1 MAVNHRTLLAGI
13 RTFPQFVAYLRDE
26 MGWPLDR
33 ADFEEITFEYT
44 PEELGLDPASAAK
57 IEEIKRLR
65 PLSANQPWGVFFVK
79 FEKKR
84 LPVVALRRILGRV
97 ALKTRASANP
107 DDRAAWAA
115 DDLLFI
121 SGYGDEH
128 DRRICL
134 GRFNQGRAV
143 GNLPALEVIGW
154 DGADTALHL
163 DDVADK
169 LSGHLAWPHD
179 ENDTDA
185 WRRQW
190 AAAFSLRHREVITTS
205 KALAERLA
213 ELARSLRARILAALA
228 VESDTG
234 VLRKLMKAFQKALLH
249 DLDERGFADMYAQTV
264 SYGLLSAR
272 VCRSSGALVA
282 DDAALILP
290 ETNPFLKE
298 LMETFLQLGSR
309 SAPVGGF
316 SLDFDELGV
325 NEVVETLRVAN
336 MEAVLRDFG
345 DRNPEEDPVIH
356 FYELFLQ
363 QYDNQQR
370 MQRGVFYTPR
380 PVVSYIVRSV
390 HELLKTDFGLE
401 DGLADTAS
409 WGEMVAR
416 HPGMRIPEG
425 VNPAQDFVQILDPAT
440 GTGTFLVEVIGLV
453 HNTLC
458 EKWRAAG
465 LSDSQIADE
474 WNSYVPKHLLTRL
487 HGYELLMAPYAIA
500 HLKISLKLYETGYRF
515 QNNERVRVFLTNA
528 LEPPSDGQ
536 HEFDFMPALANE
548 VVVVNRMKETM
559 RYTAVLGNPPYSNY
573 GMANKIPWIS
583 TLLRDYKVGLQEKK
597 VNLDDDFLKFIRLTQ
612 HHISKTGTGII
623 GLISNNTFLDGVTHR
638 QMRKYSCS
646 VFDTILLLDLHGNS
660 LKRER
665 SPDGSIDENV
675 FNIQQGVSISLWVK
689 RSEDRNHGSIR
700 FSELFGTRSHKLRF
714 LMCHSIAD
722 TPLFLQAPNEP
733 YCFFAPKDL
742 HTGSEY
748 KKWASVGEIFF
759 VHGSG
764 IQTDRDELFFDIS
777 KESLAKRMVTL
788 FSEGQ
793 RSPSFI
799 AKYNIAN
806 SSSYNLL
813 DRLRRHQYS
822 AGAVRACLYR
832 PFDMRFVYYADG
844 FTSRPAYDVM
854 RHLEKPGNV
863 SLVLVRQYEYNTP
876 SPCYFFVADSLVER
890 RVFISNRGC
899 AEVFP
904 LHNTDGV
911 EFSCNLDVK
920 SLFFSRLKALL
931 SSSECVHSHLAESAF
946 HYMYA
951 VFFSTI
957 YRERYA
963 GFLKI
968 EYPRIPLPK
977 DARLFV
983 ALVRIG
989 AELVGIHLL
998 KSALL
1003 DEIVTE
1009 YVGPESPEID
1019 RVGWSDDT
1027 VWLDAP
1033 VSRKGQ
1039 PTRPGRVGFKGV
1051 SEAVWNFH
1059 VGGYQVCEKWLK
1071 DRKGR
1076 RLSAEDIA
1084 HYQRIVVALSETIRI
1099 MGEIDAVIEEHGG
1112 WPGAFQTGPHD

>member
-1 MAVNHRTLLAGI
+1 MPVNHRTLLAGI
-13 RTFPQFVAYLRDE
+13 RTFQQFVAYLRDE

-97 ALKTRASANP
+97 ALKKRASANP

-134 GRFNQGRAV
+134 GRFNQDRAV

-163 DDVADK
+163 DDVAEK

-205 KALAERLA
+205 RALAERLA

-228 VESDTG
+228 VESDAG

-264 SYGLLSAR
+264 AYGLLSAR

-282 DDAALILP
+282 GDAALILP

-309 SAPVGGF
+309 TPSGGGC

-325 NEVVETLRVAN
+325 NEVVETLRAAN

-345 DRNPEEDPVIH
+345 DKNPEEDPVIH

-370 MQRGVFYTPR
+370 MKRGVFYTPR

-390 HELLKTDFGLE
+390 HELLKTEFGLA

-409 WGEMVAR
+409 WDDMVAR
-416 HPGMRIPEG
+416 NSDMRIPEG

-453 HNTLC
+453 HETLC
-458 EKWRAAG
+458 AKWRAAG
-465 LSDSQIADE
+465 LSDSQITDE

-500 HLKISLKLYETGYRF
+500 HLKTAVKLYETGYRF
-515 QNNERVRVFLTNA
+515 LDRERARIFLTNT
-528 LEPPSDGQ
+528 LEPPSDKQKG
-536 HEFDFMPALANE
+536 FDFLPALAHE
-548 VVVVNRMKETM
+548 ALIVDRIKRECRFTVMI
-559 RYTAVLGNPPYSNY
+559 GNPPYSNF
-573 GMANKIPWIS
+573 GQQNRNEWIQGLVS
-583 TLLRDYKVGLQEKK
+583 DYKKGLDEKK
-597 VNLDDDFLKFIRLTQ
+597 LNLDDDYVKFLRFMQYSVDLA
-612 HHISKTGTGII
+612 GEGVVAF
-623 GLISNNTFLDGVTHR
+623 ISNNTFVDGITFR
-638 QMRKYSCS
+638 RMRESLMESMAKI
-646 VFDTILLLDLHGNS
+646 FFLNLHGSS
-660 LKRER
+660 LKREV
-665 SPDGSIDENV
+665 SPSGDVDENV
-675 FNIQQGVSISLWVK
+675 FEIQQGVGISIWKKSGNKAAISYADLWGDKSSKYISLTSFNPPPESFIDLSPSSPYFFFLPNMFDPESDYYQWP
-689 RSEDRNHGSIR
+689 SLDDIFIFHGSCV
-700 FSELFGTRSHKLRF
+700 K
-714 LMCHSIAD
+714 
-722 TPLFLQAPNEP
+722 
-733 YCFFAPKDL
+733 
-742 HTGSEY
+742 
-748 KKWASVGEIFF
+748 
-759 VHGSG
+759 
-764 IQTDRDELFFDIS
+764 TDRDSLFIDDSDDRLASRIGLLLSGAELDN
-777 KESLAKRMVTL
+777 E
-788 FSEGQ
+788 
-793 RSPSFI
+793 FI
-799 AKYNIAN
+799 QEYHVEN

-813 DRLRRHQYS
+813 GRVAASSYDGS
-822 AGAVRACLYR
+822 CISKCLYR
-832 PFDMRFVYYADG
+832 PFDEKYIYYSLG
-844 FTSRPAYDVM
+844 LTSRPAWEVM
-854 RHLEKPGNV
+854 RHMKGES
-863 SLVLVRQYEYNTP
+863 SLGILSVRQYSYNVP
-876 SPCYFFVADSLVER
+876 EPCYFFVARGLVEC
-890 RVFISNRGC
+890 RVFVSNRGI
-899 AEVFP
+899 AECFP
-904 LHNTDGV
+904 LQLQLAHSQGV
-911 EFSCNLDVK
+911 DSNIRSDFRNRLSRACGGGDLD
-920 SLFFSRLKALL
+920 L
-931 SSSECVHSHLAESAF
+931 SNEAVGS
-946 HYMYA
+946 YIYA
-951 VFFSTI
+951 VMHSPS
-957 YRERYA
+957 YRLLY
-963 GFLKI
+963 GSYLMI
-968 EYPRIPLPK
+968 EYPRIPFPTSPILYGSLSGFGK
-977 DARLFV
+977 NLFD
-983 ALVRIG
+983 L
-989 AELVGIHLL
+989 HLL
-998 KSALL
+998 EKDLPMTG
-1003 DEIVTE
+1003 IG
-1009 YVGPESPEID
+1009 YNGPVAPEVV
-1019 RVGWSDDT
+1019 RVAWLNDT

-1033 VSRKGQ
+1033 TSRNGQ
-1039 PTRPGRVGFKGV
+1039 PTRPGRVGFHGV
-1051 SEAVWNFH
+1051 PEAVWNFH
-1059 VGGYQVCEKWLK
+1059 VGGYKVCEKWLK

-1076 RLSAEDIA
+1076 RLSAEDIT
-1084 HYQRIVVALSETIRI
+1084 HYQRIVVALSETLRI

-1112 WPGAFQTGPHD
+1112 WPGAFQKE